1 MKKLAILILVVGL
14 MLPSIHTNATA
25 NSKTN
30 ATWIWNPWSLTTAAG
45 QNKVINFLVK
55 NSVTDVYL
63 QIDQEVE
70 RKTYQQ
76 FISKATTN
84 DISVHALDGASK
96 WALAGGQAY
105 ADSMFI
111 WLKSYQK
118 NSAANQRFS
127 GVHLDV
133 EPYIL
138 TEWNTDRDDVVLAY
152 QKLIKRSSQLST
164 NLSLELSIDMPFWF
178 DEITFANTYGKSNL
192 AKWAIKNTNSVTI
205 MAYRNT
211 ATGVNGIN
219 SLVKTEVQYAKDAG
233 KSINIG
239 VETGESDEGS
249 NISFYEKSKTY
260 MKNELAKVAK
270 AYPQE
275 NVNLAVHYID
285 TWMQMK

>member
-14 MLPSIHTNATA
+14 MLPSIHTNAAA

-76 FISKATTN
+76 FIAKVSTN

-105 ADSMFI
+105 VDSMFT

-239 VETGESDEGS
+239 VETGESAEGS

>member
-14 MLPSIHTNATA
+14 MLPSIHTNAA
-25 NSKTN
+25 VNSKTN

-76 FISKATTN
+76 FIAKATTN

-105 ADSMFI
+105 ADSMFT
-111 WLKSYQK
+111 WLKNYQK
-118 NSAANQRFS
+118 NSSANQRFS

-164 NLSLELSIDMPFWF
+164 NLSLDLSIDMPFWF

-192 AKWAIKNTNSVTI
+192 AKWAIKNTDSVTI

-211 ATGVNGIN
+211 ASGANGIN
-219 SLVKTEVQYAKDAG
+219 SLVKAEVQYAKDAG

>member
-14 MLPSIHTNATA
+14 MLPSIHTNAAA

-55 NSVTDVYL
+55 NNVTDVYL

-76 FISKATTN
+76 FIAKATAKS
-84 DISVHALDGASK
+84 ISVHALDGAAK

-105 ADSMFI
+105 ADSMFA
-111 WLKSYQK
+111 WLKNYQK
-118 NSAANQRFS
+118 SSAANQRFN
-127 GVHLDV
+127 GVHFDV

-138 TEWNTDRDDVVLAY
+138 TEWNTDRDAVVLAY
-152 QKLIKRSSQLST
+152 QKLIKRSSQLSSK
-164 NLSLELSIDMPFWF
+164 LSLDLSIDMPFWF

-192 AKWAIKNTNSVTI
+192 AKWAIKNTDAVTI

-211 ATGVNGIN
+211 ATGANGIN

-233 KSINIG
+233 KAINIG
-239 VETGESDEGS
+239 VETGESAEGS

-275 NVNLAVHYID
+275 NVNLAVHYVD
-285 TWMQMK
+285 TWMQIK